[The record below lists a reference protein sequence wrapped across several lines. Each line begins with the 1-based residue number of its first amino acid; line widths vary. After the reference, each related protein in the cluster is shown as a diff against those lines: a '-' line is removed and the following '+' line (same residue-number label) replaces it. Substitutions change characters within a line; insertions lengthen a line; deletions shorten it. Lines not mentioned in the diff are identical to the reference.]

1 MKSNSFQKG
10 FQLLH
15 ARGSMGVLL
24 GAIWFFLAETGRKG
38 DTPSSQNPM
47 GGGCTR
53 GGCTQFGKYLGREE
67 EEESQDYTGL
77 RLCRGGGAMA
87 SSPRK
92 MDSVL
97 IGVRNAAHYTGDV
110 PHDHGEVTSSPAML
124 PHPHK

>member
-1 MKSNSFQKG
+1 MHVGVWGCSLELSG
-10 FQLLH
+10 FSWLRQGE
-15 ARGSMGVLL
+15 R
-24 GAIWFFLAETGRKG
+24 ETHPPVK
-38 DTPSSQNPM
+38 TLW

-110 PHDHGEVTSSPAML
+110 PHDHREVTSSPAML

>member
-47 GGGCTR
+47 GGGVPGEGVPSLGSTW
-53 GGCTQFGKYLGREE
+53 GGKRKRKARITLDSDSAEEAELWPPLHGRWTV
-67 EEESQDYTGL
+67 S
-77 RLCRGGGAMA
+77 
-87 SSPRK
+87 
-92 MDSVL
+92 
-97 IGVRNAAHYTGDV
+97 
-110 PHDHGEVTSSPAML
+110 
-124 PHPHK
+124 